1 MSKIFLR
8 TAVLSAGL
16 ALSFALSGP
25 ASAGQGKGEFSVDK
39 KLQHMT
45 EKLSLTPEQQSS
57 VRAVLEEKKAK
68 MDAGEKADW
77 GSYKDRIRAVLTDEQ
92 KSAYDAM
99 GHKDR
104 KGHKKAK

>member
-57 VRAVLEEKKAK
+57 VR
-68 MDAGEKADW
+68 
-77 GSYKDRIRAVLTDEQ
+77 SYKDRIRAVLTDEQ